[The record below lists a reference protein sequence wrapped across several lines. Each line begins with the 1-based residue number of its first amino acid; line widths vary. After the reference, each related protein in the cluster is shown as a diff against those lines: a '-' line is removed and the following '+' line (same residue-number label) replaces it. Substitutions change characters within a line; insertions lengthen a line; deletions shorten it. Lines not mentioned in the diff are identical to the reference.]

1 MSNGQTASN
10 APSGLETTGRGAPQE
25 VHAFIDQIANCFDV
39 PTEVR
44 QHFINSRVEFLKGIR
59 AAIDHRIEK
68 LSAKTQH
75 GSKIAVE

>member
-1 MSNGQTASN
+1 MTNTQSASN
-10 APSGLETTGRGAPQE
+10 VPGGRETSGRGAPQE

-39 PTEVR
+39 PAEVR
-44 QHFINSRVEFLKGIR
+44 EHFVNSRVEFLKGIR
-59 AAIDHRIEK
+59 AVIDHRIEK

>member
-1 MSNGQTASN
+1 MTNEQTANPAGGST
-10 APSGLETTGRGAPQE
+10 ASGRGAPQE

-39 PTEVR
+39 PPAVR
-44 QHFINSRVEFLKGIR
+44 QHFVNSRVEFLKGIR

-68 LSAKTQH
+68 LSAKVQH

>member
-10 APSGLETTGRGAPQE
+10 PAGGTTGSGRGAPQE

-39 PTEVR
+39 PAGVR
-44 QHFINSRVEFLKGIR
+44 QHFVNSRIEFLKGVR

-68 LSAKTQH
+68 LSAKAEH